1 MSEEKKVNLPPKIP
15 IDPFRIKLT
24 PEMMLPADKEEREQ
38 LIQMRE
44 STTYWKDAMRRLR
57 ANKVAMISIVIIAV
71 IFVFAFVGPMLMP
84 YSYDQQIRGHERLA
98 PMISGEYFHPFGTDN
113 LGRDLCVRV
122 MIGTRISLVIGIVST
137 LFIVIIGTI

>member
-1 MSEEKKVNLPPKIP
+1 MSEEKKVNLPPKMP

-57 ANKVAMISIVIIAV
+57 ANKVAMISIAVIIV
-71 IFVFAFVGPMLMP
+71 IFLFAFVGPLFMTSRFAAMSALRR
-84 YSYDQQIRGHERLA
+84 SFRANTFIHSERTIWDA
-98 PMISGEYFHPFGTDN
+98 ISAF
-113 LGRDLCVRV
+113 V
-122 MIGTRISLVIGIVST
+122 
-137 LFIVIIGTI
+137 

>member
-24 PEMMLPADKEEREQ
+24 PEMMLPADREEREQ

-57 ANKVAMISIVIIAV
+57 ANKVAMISIVIIA
-71 IFVFAFVGPMLMP
+71 IINWLLCIALPEW
-84 YSYDQQIRGHERLA
+84 QQTVKSWF
-98 PMISGEYFHPFGTDN
+98 SG
-113 LGRDLCVRV
+113 
-122 MIGTRISLVIGIVST
+122 
-137 LFIVIIGTI
+137 LF